1 MTRKLRWT
9 TGCAAALAVLAGSIA
24 PASARDRGH
33 RGYDRPG
40 GWSAPYRYRHYRHYR
55 RGPDAGAV
63 IGIAALIG
71 AVAVI
76 ASSASRDRRESRYPD
91 ADERYPS
98 REDDRDYRDGAY
110 SGTMDGDEA
119 VNACASAARDRAESE
134 RGGYAEVRDVDPV
147 RATEDGWAVDGRI
160 ELRRAYRDSAGEALR
175 FSCDVEGGRVANV
188 YISRDTV

>member
-9 TGCAAALAVLAGSIA
+9 TGCAAALALLAGSIA

-76 ASSASRDRRESRYPD
+76 ASSTSRDRRESRYPD
-91 ADERYPS
+91 GDS
-98 REDDRDYRDGAY
+98 RDSSAEDGGYEDY
-110 SGTMDGDEA
+110 SGTTDGDEA

-134 RGGYAEVRDVDPV
+134 RGGYAEVRDVDPA

-160 ELRRAYRDSAGEALR
+160 ELRRTYRDSAGEALR